1 MACFS
6 KADNRF
12 IAPSK
17 VPKNPPFD
25 FEEDEGAVDDE
36 EGGVGAWPVAGSPVS
51 LTLEGVDGI
60 TGVLTAAEAAAA
72 AAAATAGVTSAK

>member
-25 FEEDEGAVDDE
+25 FEDEGAVDDE

-60 TGVLTAAEAAAA
+60 TGVLMAAEAAAA